1 MCQRAFNFSFHSF
14 PVLFSHFFSFLLS
27 VCPQLIHLCSDKSI
41 SKFRNNDYAPT
52 STLSI
57 VDISSRYAP
66 DISRTQKLS
75 LCKATRCLNG
85 NAVCWPVWSQWSHY
99 VGERC
104 PVPLT
109 SAVGLTICRLFFDT
123 SALFVSIS
131 FKLNEGA
138 LLVSM
143 SFDQSVLGTKV
154 CQYAE

>member
-66 DISRTQKLS
+66 DISRPQKLS
-75 LCKATRCLNG
+75 LCRAIRCLDG
-85 NAVCWPVWSQWSHY
+85 DAVCWPDWSRWSHC
-99 VGERC
+99 VGQCYPNSFDERC
-104 PVPLT
+104 WLNSIGFEP
-109 SAVGLTICRLFFDT
+109 
-123 SALFVSIS
+123 SALLVSIS
-131 FKLNEGA
+131 FMLSEGA

-143 SFDQSVLGTKV
+143 SLDQLLVETKV
-154 CQYAE
+154 CQHAE